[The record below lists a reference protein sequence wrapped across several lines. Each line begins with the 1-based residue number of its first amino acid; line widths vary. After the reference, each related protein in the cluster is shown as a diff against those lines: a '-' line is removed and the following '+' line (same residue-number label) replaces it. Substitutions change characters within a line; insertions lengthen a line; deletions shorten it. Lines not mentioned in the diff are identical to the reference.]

1 MRSIL
6 RIVLCLLLAF
16 LPASMALANFD
27 TRPVDVFTIDN
38 GLSQNSVWA
47 TAVDDQGFLWI
58 GTEDGL
64 NRFDGESF
72 RVFRRDESAADTLA
86 DNFVTA
92 VLAEG
97 ESLYVATRVGSLQR
111 FDLRRES
118 FHSLPESIDRDL
130 RGNPIDQLLLVGKRQ
145 VLVGTRDRGLFALQ
159 FDDTSA
165 RQTGRWTGSDSG
177 LPNDLIRSMHRV
189 ADRGVWIG
197 TGDGPCLIRDLG
209 PKCHVPDWPAI
220 DVVGDD
226 DVGAIATDGRGNL
239 WMAAAPTGLIRIRP
253 DGAGHDL
260 FTTTNSNLPSRR
272 IESLLLDAR
281 DRLWVGTDRG
291 VVRFDDTC
299 RCFVAPRALGRSPD
313 QVKQLAL
320 SMLEDASGGLW
331 IGYFNLGLERIA
343 LDGNGIRHY
352 LPSSF
357 SAESRAADRIRAI
370 LPVDRNTY
378 WLGTF
383 GDGVHTLRTDE
394 ATGLMQSFERLF
406 PIDGLS
412 EGQRQVWSLVRDG
425 NRLFVGTDAGLFR
438 FDTVSKQLDEIE
450 VGGIRQVVRHMTVD
464 LPRGLLWIG
473 SETGLCRHSLT
484 DGTSRCLDA
493 DEHTPGHLSNRFVFA
508 VHVDRHGNV
517 WAGTWN
523 GLDRIDPEALRATPV
538 PVSET
543 GIASAL
549 IYDIAESRD
558 GQMWIGSSDGLV
570 RFTPGAPAEVFRE
583 RQGLSNRVIYAIE
596 ADRDD
601 VLWLSSVRGV
611 MRFDPRSRT
620 VSAYDQRDGLQGNEF
635 LFGAHARDAAD
646 RVMFA
651 GINGLNRI
659 EPDRVPRT
667 LAAPKVHVTRLS
679 VLGQT
684 LSATQHDASLPTLDA
699 APGYVDHIRLGPKHN
714 MLGIEFAA
722 PDFDQPG
729 LLRFEYQLD
738 GFDPRWID
746 LDHRRFVSFTNLSP
760 GDYRLSIRAR
770 NRFGEASLEPAR
782 MRISV
787 TPPIHATW
795 WFRTI
800 IVSLI
805 LAATWMIYLWRTR
818 DLRHQ
823 RMALEHEVV
832 RQTEEVRTQ
841 NQRLAE
847 QQAELERANRE
858 LFQLSNRDALTGA
871 YNRRYIQERLSRAV
885 ASNDPLA
892 VAILDID
899 YFKRINDRHGHL
911 AGDDCLRHVVACM
924 SEVLGDRAEFAR
936 WGGEEFLIVVAGL
949 AADDVSAMLERLRAR
964 IASRPAVAG
973 AVDIPL
979 TASIGWQSTQD
990 GHRAPMAE
998 LIRHADEALYA
1009 AKAQGRDRVVRAPP
1023 DPSTPV

>member
-6 RIVLCLLLAF
+6 RIVLRLMLAL
-16 LPASMALANFD
+16 LPATQALANFD

-72 RVFRRDESAADTLA
+72 RIFRRDESATDTLA

-97 ESLYVATRVGSLQR
+97 DSLYVATRVGSLQR

-118 FHSLPESIDRDL
+118 FHALPESIDRDL
-130 RGNPIDQLLLVGKRQ
+130 RGNPIDQLLLVGERQ
-145 VLVGTRDRGLFALQ
+145 LLVGTRDRGLFALQ
-159 FDDTSA
+159 WGDSSA
-165 RQTGRWTGSDSG
+165 RQIGRWSGKGSG

-189 ADRGVWIG
+189 ADQGVWIG

-209 PKCHVPDWPAI
+209 PKCDVPDWPAI
-220 DVVGDD
+220 DLINDND
-226 DVGAIATDGRGNL
+226 IGAIATDGRGNL

-253 DGAGHDL
+253 DGSDHEL
-260 FTTTNSNLPSRR
+260 FTTINSNLPSRR

-313 QVKQLAL
+313 QIKQLAL

-370 LPVDRNTY
+370 LPIDDNTY
-378 WLGTF
+378 WIGTF
-383 GDGVHTLRTDE
+383 GDGVHALQTDGN
-394 ATGLMQSFERLF
+394 TGLMRSFERLF
-406 PIDGLS
+406 PIDRLN
-412 EGQRQVWSLVRDG
+412 EGQRQVWSLVRHDHT
-425 NRLFVGTDAGLFR
+425 LYVGTDAGLFR
-438 FDTVSKQLDEIE
+438 FDTASKRLDEIR
-450 VGGIRQVVRHMTVD
+450 VGGIRQVVRHMVVD
-464 LPRGLLWIG
+464 TPRQLLWIG
-473 SETGLCRHSLT
+473 SETGLCRYSLT
-484 DGTSRCLDA
+484 DETSRCLDA
-493 DEHTPGHLSNRFVFA
+493 DETTEGRLSNRFVFA
-508 VHVDRHGNV
+508 VHVDRVGNV

-523 GLDRIDPEALRATPV
+523 GLDRIDPDALRATPV
-538 PVSET
+538 PVIET
-543 GIASAL
+543 GISSGL

-558 GQMWIGSSDGLV
+558 GQLWIGSSDGLV

-583 RQGLSNRVIYAIE
+583 RQGLSNRVIYGIE
-596 ADRDD
+596 PDRDD

-635 LFGAHARDAAD
+635 LFGAHARDGAD
-646 RVMFA
+646 RVLFA

-659 EPDRVPRT
+659 EPGRVPRT
-667 LAAPKVHVTRLS
+667 LAAPRVHFTHLS
-679 VLGQT
+679 VLGQP
-684 LSATQHDASLPTLDA
+684 LSATQHDTTMPTLDA

-746 LDHRRFVSFTNLSP
+746 LDNRRFVSFTNLAP

-770 NRFGEASLEPAR
+770 NRFGEASLDPAR
-782 MRISV
+782 MLISV

-795 WFRTI
+795 WFRM
-800 IVSLI
+800 IVVMLTV
-805 LAATWMIYLWRTR
+805 AVAWMIYLWRTR

-823 RMALEHEVV
+823 RVVLEHEVV

-847 QQAELERANRE
+847 QQSELERANRE

-924 SEVLGDRAEFAR
+924 SEVVGDRAEFAR
-936 WGGEEFLIVVAGL
+936 WGGEEFLILIHGPATPDAPEL
-949 AADDVSAMLERLRAR
+949 LERLRQR
-964 IASRPAVAG
+964 IASRPAIAG
-973 AVDIPL
+973 AETIAL
-979 TASIGWQSTQD
+979 TASIGWQSTIE

-998 LIRHADEALYA
+998 MIRAADEALYA
-1009 AKAQGRDRVVRAPP
+1009 AKAQGRDRVVRAPS
-1023 DPSTPV
+1023 DPSTRV